1 MPLPTFSKATMTTLT
16 FSRGNLF
23 PSLHRY
29 EAQQRIGRSYAG
41 TFRVATLRT
50 PDEAFVLVFERL
62 PLADYTALVAW
73 FTDTRINWAA
83 NSFTYTDVAAVA
95 TVVRYLA
102 STLAMPEISAGL
114 YNVTLECLKEV
125 A

>member
-1 MPLPTFSKATMTTLT
+1 MALPQFSKTGMTTLV

-29 EAQQRIGRSYAG
+29 DAVQRIGRSYAG
-41 TFRVATLRT
+41 TFRVATLRD
-50 PDEAFVLVFERL
+50 PDETFVLIFERL

-73 FTDTRINWAA
+73 FTNPLINWAA
-83 NSFTYTDVAAVA
+83 NSFTYTDTASVA
-95 TVVRYLA
+95 TVVRYLN
-102 STLAMPEISAGL
+102 STLAMPEVSAGL
-114 YNVTLECLKEV
+114 YNVALECLKEV

>member
-1 MPLPTFSKATMTTLT
+1 VALPRFTKATMTDLV

-29 EAQQRIGRSYAG
+29 DAIQRIGRSYAG
-41 TFRVATLRT
+41 TFRVATLRA
-50 PDEAFVLVFERL
+50 PDESFVLLFERL

-73 FTDTRINWAA
+73 FTDARINWAA
-83 NSFTYTDVAAVA
+83 NSFTYTDTAGVA
-95 TVVRYLA
+95 TVVRYLN
-102 STLAMPEISAGL
+102 STLTMPEVAAGL